1 MRVAYWKTVAALLV
15 VASFAAPAG
24 AAASRG
30 ARPEAAQTALRAAVT
45 RGLQYLRITQEPDG
59 SWGDYPATTALAVS
73 AFLRNGRNEANE
85 PAVAKG
91 VLYIL
96 RSVKP
101 NGGIY
106 SDANAATAL
115 PNYNTSLCLMA
126 LGLTHN
132 PGYNTTIRKAQAFI
146 EGMQYD
152 ESHGVAPSD
161 PRYGG
166 VGYGTRQDRP
176 DLSNLQEAL
185 EGLKDSGAP
194 GNAPFWK
201 KAIVFLQ
208 RVQNRRESN
217 DQPWVKSADNDGGF
231 LYNSL
236 GKSYIPGGEPK
247 SYGSMTYAGL
257 KSYIYCGVSR
267 SDPRAKAAYGWIQT
281 HYSVADNPGMGNSA
295 LYYYYH
301 TMAKTLDVY
310 GGKVVRDASGTAHD
324 WSRELG
330 ARLISLQHP
339 DGSWYNDNSRF
350 WENQPGL
357 VTAYTLIA
365 LSYCLKRG

>member
-1 MRVAYWKTVAALLV
+1 VPHAPPASADATV
-15 VASFAAPAG
+15 
-24 AAASRG
+24 R
-30 ARPEAAQTALRAAVT
+30 RAVS
-45 RGLQYLRITQEPDG
+45 RGLQYLRNTQETDG

-73 AFLRNGRNEANE
+73 AFLRNGRNELNE

-91 VLYIL
+91 IVYIL

-101 NGGIY
+101 DGGIY
-106 SDANAATAL
+106 SDANPARAL

-126 LGLTHN
+126 LGLAHN
-132 PGYNTTIRKAQAFI
+132 AAYAATIRKAQAFV
-146 EGMQYD
+146 EGMQFD
-152 ESHGVAPSD
+152 ESHGVPPSD

-166 VGYGTRQDRP
+166 IGYGTRQDRP
-176 DLSNLQEAL
+176 DLSNLQETL

-194 GNAPFWK
+194 ANAPFWK

-217 DQPWVKSADNDGGF
+217 DQAWSKTGDNDGGF
-231 LYNSL
+231 LYNSQ
-236 GKSYIPGGEPK
+236 GKSYVPGGEPH

-257 KSYIYCGVSR
+257 KSYIYCGVTR
-267 SDPRAKAAYGWIQT
+267 SDPRAQAAWGWIRS
-281 HYSVADNPGMGNSA
+281 HYSIKENPGMGASA
-295 LYYYYH
+295 LYYYYN
-301 TMAKTLDVY
+301 TMAKTLNVY
-310 GGKVVRDASGTAHD
+310 GQKIVRDTSGATHD

-330 ARLISLQHP
+330 AQLVSLQHP

-365 LSYCLKRG
+365 LSYCLKHS